1 MATITG
7 YTAERMK
14 QIEDAAIVDGE
25 VVSGNLFLYPKNYP
39 VGAAVNAGSVIGP
52 AGPQGLPGD
61 ITEAEVDAKIAAAI
75 YPQSNPRN
83 VRVNRTTPFGIAH
96 NTYTTISSW
105 DSESWDNGAMHSMDT
120 NPSRLTVPTGSTGLY
135 QLVINLTFVPEL
147 GVTPR
152 ERGGTR
158 MVMVRKNNAEV
169 ERFQMDP
176 TSPFTNF
183 SMSNTVNL
191 YLNQSQYI
199 EIQIYHFTGI
209 WQNMTGSVALSR
221 IGA

>member
-14 QIEDAAIVDGE
+14 QIEDQAIVDGE

-61 ITEAEVDAKIAAAI
+61 ITAAQVDTKITDATYLLA
-75 YPQSNPRN
+75 NPRN
-83 VRVNRTTPFGIAH
+83 VRVNRTTPFGVAH

-105 DSESWDNGAMHSMDT
+105 DSESWDNGSMHSMDV
-120 NPSRLTVPTGSTGLY
+120 NPARLTVPTGATGLY
-135 QLVINLTFVPEL
+135 QLGINLTFVPEL

-158 MVMVRKNNAEV
+158 MVMIRKNNVEV

-176 TSPFTNF
+176 TTPFTNF
-183 SMSNTVNL
+183 HMSNTISL
-191 YLNQSQYI
+191 YLVQTNYI
-199 EIQIYHFTGI
+199 EIQIYQFTGI
-209 WQNMTGSVALSR
+209 WQNISGSFSMQRV
-221 IGA
+221 GN